1 MGLDIVAGAEVY
13 WGTFV
18 PVEELD
24 LLHTNTPEQE
34 LLSKE
39 KFSSLSAEAQRA
51 VEIILDMPDEMF
63 HKNGK
68 AAKMKTVREI
78 RKGLR
83 CSKCR
88 AHQLLGEIRSRL
100 KGE

>member
-1 MGLDIVAGAEVY
+1 MGFDIVAAAEVF
-13 WGTFV
+13 WGTYV
-18 PVEELD
+18 PMEEVD
-24 LLHTNTPEQE
+24 LPNTMTPEQE
-34 LLSKE
+34 LISKE
-39 KFSSLSAEAQRA
+39 KFSTLSEEARRA
-51 VEIILDMPDEMF
+51 VEIILDMPDDMF

-88 AHQLLGEIRSRL
+88 AHQLLGEIHNRL
-100 KGE
+100 KGG